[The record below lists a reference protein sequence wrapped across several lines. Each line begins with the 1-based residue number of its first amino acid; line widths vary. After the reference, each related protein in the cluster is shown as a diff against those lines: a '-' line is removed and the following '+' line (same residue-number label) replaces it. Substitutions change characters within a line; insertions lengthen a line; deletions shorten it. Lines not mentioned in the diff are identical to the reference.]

1 MRKVKKIVN
10 FINSLE
16 LKRKDSVVFPNA
28 SADFYLKF
36 INSSYMVVGELRIHG
51 KYLYDVYNAKK
62 SYEIN
67 NIESVWEQLKTLCEG
82 TRINKKD
89 GVFDTEQ
96 FKSEMKDRGYKFEIK
111 DVAQDFLP
119 AVRKRMIIGSEA
131 IDIYRYDNNESMEE
145 DAGRI
150 DSGGCTYSGI
160 NSKKVSW
167 TKAPHFYKKGNI
179 IVLYV
184 GNDRDIISHL
194 SEILGNQ
201 FAGQ

>member
-1 MRKVKKIVN
+1 MFDKHKKVIIVVLVL
-10 FINSLE
+10 FLA
-16 LKRKDSVVFPNA
+16 LLAFKVFYHKP
-28 SADFYLKF
+28 
-36 INSSYMVVGELRIHG
+36 SY
-51 KYLYDVYNAKK
+51 
-62 SYEIN
+62 
-67 NIESVWEQLKTLCEG
+67 
-82 TRINKKD
+82 NKKD
-89 GVFDTEQ
+89 GVFDTTQ
-96 FKSEMKDRGYKFEIK
+96 FKLEMKDRGYKFEIK
-111 DVAQDFLP
+111 DAEQDFLP
-119 AVRKRMIIGSEA
+119 TVRKRMIIGSEA